1 VPAQPR
7 LPISHTIHLVPF
19 FRFLEDVGAPV
30 ERGIGQ
36 ARLPAHIIDVPD
48 CYAPTE
54 SVWGFIG
61 TMAQQQGIDDLGL
74 RVAHGGGLRM
84 LGCGLTGEIDQA
96 ETLLRGLERFCR
108 VIHRESSEMR
118 CWLITDEAEA
128 RFHLHK
134 TFGPATLGY
143 ADTEWL
149 GLMAMLT
156 AIQVFTGPR
165 WQPTRIAIRSKGPVP
180 RLAEELFPDTEFSV
194 GSREIYIAFPRLA
207 LSQGRA
213 PDHGDPRFVRPES
226 ASFRFAAEEPA
237 SDFAQRL
244 RQCLQPHLFDGHP
257 DIRLAAELLN
267 TSTRTL
273 QRRLAEL
280 GVTYSCL
287 VDGARF
293 ELSKRMLTETDTT
306 ATEIAYAVGYSD
318 PSHFARAFRRLASV
332 SPREYRNQARQG
344 GTR

>member
-84 LGCGLTGEIDQA
+84 LGRGLTGEIDQA

-257 DIRLAAELLN
+257 DIRLAAELLH

-273 QRRLAEL
+273 QRRLAEI
-280 GVTYSCL
+280 GVTYSGL

-293 ELSKRMLTETDTT
+293 DLSKRMLTETDTT

-318 PSHFARAFRRLASV
+318 PSHFARAFRRFASV
-332 SPREYRNQARQG
+332 SPREYRNQARQ
-344 GTR
+344 RSA